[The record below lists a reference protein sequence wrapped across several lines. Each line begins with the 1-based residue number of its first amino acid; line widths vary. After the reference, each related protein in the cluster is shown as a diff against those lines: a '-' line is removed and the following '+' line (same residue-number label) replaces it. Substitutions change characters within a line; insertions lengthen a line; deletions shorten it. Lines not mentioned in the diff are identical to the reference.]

1 MLFTYSLGGKVVD
14 YNYQELMNVTTEP
27 RAIHS
32 DVLNS
37 WTGKPEGVADHQM
50 QQINIGG
57 NSYNA
62 FIASSADIDDTLTP
76 ELNSSNSAKNNA
88 ISSRWLTDASYL
100 VFKNLNVSYDLP
112 SKWVNALKMQ
122 NINIGMSVDNL
133 FTATK
138 RKGMNPQYS
147 FGGGQGKYYVP
158 ARVFSF
164 QLNVKF

>member
-1 MLFTYSLGGKVVD
+1 MALFFAELEELSSGVKVS
-14 YNYQELMNVTTEP
+14 YQELMNVTTEP

-88 ISSRWLTDASYL
+88 FRP
-100 VFKNLNVSYDLP
+100 N
-112 SKWVNALKMQ
+112 
-122 NINIGMSVDNL
+122 
-133 FTATK
+133 
-138 RKGMNPQYS
+138 R
-147 FGGGQGKYYVP
+147 
-158 ARVFSF
+158 
-164 QLNVKF
+164 